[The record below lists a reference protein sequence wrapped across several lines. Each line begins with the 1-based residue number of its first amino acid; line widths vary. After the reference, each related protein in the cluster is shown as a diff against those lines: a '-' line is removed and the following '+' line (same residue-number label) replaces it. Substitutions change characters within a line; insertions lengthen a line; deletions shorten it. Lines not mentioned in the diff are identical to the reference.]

1 MTQQIWKDY
10 YVDLSAHLT
19 DNACDYEIRISS
31 DVIFAGRALADPD
44 GNCLVRV
51 NDICAGWL
59 TSEMP
64 DTSSLAFNADASCV
78 DFALYVGGTKV
89 EDITLYRDWSY
100 DRNWEP
106 YTGGVSSDP
115 IKTVID
121 KDMPLLYS
129 VLKSASVSVNVRG
142 TTTTVSATGSGVI
155 AVPAQNATGTI
166 VIDGLT
172 YTLEDSCKRYA
183 LYYVNA
189 YGGWDCLLMDNGV
202 ESRAYER
209 STYRTDYDNGVQTN
223 VGEHDWRNGVTRS
236 WLLKTGVLTDAQ
248 AAKMHHVIGTV
259 QAYLYDIAEG
269 TMLPVI
275 VTDNECTEKRYALG
289 KRKVE
294 YTVSVRLAQ
303 SELRR

>member
-10 YVDLSAHLT
+10 YVDLSAYLV
-19 DNACDYEIRISS
+19 DGACDYEIRISS
-31 DVIFAGRALADPD
+31 DVIFAGRAVADPA
-44 GNCLVRV
+44 GNCFVRV
-51 NDICAGWL
+51 NDVCANFL

-64 DTSSLAFNADASCV
+64 DTSTLAFNADHSLV
-78 DFALYVGGTKV
+78 DFALYVGGSKV

-115 IKTVID
+115 IKQTID
-121 KDMPLLYS
+121 QAMPLLYS
-129 VLKSASVSVNVRG
+129 VLKSGSVSVNVRG
-142 TTTTVSATGSGVI
+142 TTTTVSATGPGVI

-166 VIDGLT
+166 VIDGTT
-172 YTLEDSCKRYA
+172 YTIEDTCKRYA

-189 YGGWDCLLMDNGV
+189 WGGWDCLLMDGEV
-202 ESRAYER
+202 ETDHYDR
-209 STYRTDYDNGVQTN
+209 STYKTDYDNGVETN
-223 VGEHDWRNGVTRS
+223 AGEHNWRNGVTRT
-236 WLLKTGVLTDAQ
+236 WVLKTGVLTDSQ
-248 AAKMHHVIGTV
+248 ASMMGHVLGTV
-259 QAYLYDIAEG
+259 QAYLYDIYEG

-275 VTDNECTEKRYALG
+275 VTDNERTEKRYALG